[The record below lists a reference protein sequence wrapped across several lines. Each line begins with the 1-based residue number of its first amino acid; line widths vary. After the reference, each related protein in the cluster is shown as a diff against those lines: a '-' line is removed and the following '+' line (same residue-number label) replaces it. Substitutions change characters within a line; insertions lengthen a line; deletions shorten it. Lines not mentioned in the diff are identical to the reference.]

1 MIKKSHG
8 SFKHRAQ
15 PSKTQG
21 STTVPRSA
29 GAHHGSPELVLPVG
43 LLFGRRDHR
52 LRRGR
57 RARGLRALRGLLLP
71 DDGGEGD
78 MEI

>member
-1 MIKKSHG
+1 MIK
-8 SFKHRAQ
+8 RAHPTLQ
-15 PSKTQG
+15 NPG
-21 STTVPRSA
+21 GLWGPRSA

-71 DDGGEGD
+71 DDGAEGD